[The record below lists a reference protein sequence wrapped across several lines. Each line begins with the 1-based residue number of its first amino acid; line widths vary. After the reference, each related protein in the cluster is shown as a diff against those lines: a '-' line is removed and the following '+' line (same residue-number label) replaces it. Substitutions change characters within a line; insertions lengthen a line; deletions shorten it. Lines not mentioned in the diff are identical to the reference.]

1 MFCNFLKFYFLG
13 IGDVDSL
20 ILNKGNN
27 DDFFGLSVGKKI
39 VFVFCGVYLFVFFW
53 NVVWNEL

>member
-1 MFCNFLKFYFLG
+1 M